1 MKNIGYDVGKRM
13 FDIIVALCASIV
25 FLIPWLVIGIV
36 IKIQS
41 PGPVVYK
48 AKRVGREGR
57 VFTLY
62 KFRSMCVN
70 SGDIHATT
78 LRNDPRVFRFGKFL
92 RKSKLDETPQLIN
105 ILLSD
110 MTVIG
115 PRPED
120 EQNSEKFY
128 RGRYR
133 QILSVKPGLSSPAS
147 LYDYTYGEKYDNEE
161 DYVNQFIPE
170 KLALEMYYVKNKSFL
185 YDIEIIFRT
194 LITIFRSMT
203 GKEDFNPPRELILLY
218 KENSYGKREIK
229 SDSIYTRR

>member
-1 MKNIGYDVGKRM
+1 MKNIGYDVGKRI
-13 FDIIVALCASIV
+13 FDIVAALCASIV
-25 FLIPWLVIGIV
+25 FLIPWLVISIV

-41 PGPVVYK
+41 PGPAVYK
-48 AKRVGREGR
+48 ARRVGRGGK

-62 KFRSMCVN
+62 KFRSMCVD

-78 LRNDPRVFRFGKFL
+78 LRNDPRVFGFGEFL
-92 RKSKLDETPQLIN
+92 RKSKLDETLQLVN
-105 ILLSD
+105 ILLGD

-128 RGRYR
+128 RGKYK

-170 KLALEMYYVKNKSFL
+170 KLDLEMYYIKNKSFL

-194 LITIFRSMT
+194 IITIFRCMT
-203 GKEDFNPPRELILLY
+203 GKENFNPPRELILLY
-218 KENSYGKREIK
+218 KENTHGKQEIK
-229 SDSIYTRR
+229 SDSVYARR